1 MKSTLIVLLV
11 LVSTVLFAQS
21 TDCNPQPG
29 DAKVEREKG
38 VYIFVASMP
47 SAPYTVLGTVKAGS
61 GAGKILGAPAEF
73 TEKKNRL
80 LNNAKKEYPE
90 VEGLIVYFNSMEAD
104 RAEAIKFTKAS
115 PDTKK

>member
-1 MKSTLIVLLV
+1 MKSTLSIFFV
-11 LVSTVLFAQS
+11 LVSTAIFAQ
-21 TDCNPQPG
+21 TKDCDPQPG
-29 DAKVEREKG
+29 DAQVEREKG

-80 LNNAKKEYPE
+80 LNNAKKEYPD

-115 PDTKK
+115 PDSKK